1 MFKTWHWEITTKCN
15 MSCSHCLHGTE
26 KRSDPKWRLRQY
38 LEIIDSIRSLDG
50 KDILFTGG
58 EPFYLKDFLAIANY
72 AKTLG
77 FNVSVITNGTLF
89 NERNLLTTSQIFD
102 TVGIS
107 IDGQNAEHDLIR
119 GAGSYH
125 KAIQSIIDLLNLK
138 VQVIAYVTINGI
150 NIHLQKQILNEL
162 IELGVRSFH
171 FNQLNIQGNAIANR
185 QLHLTCGQDEI
196 KRQLFQQINEL
207 VDIDIDCKW
216 DGSCSIEPNVVY
228 MSCQGQIYGCV
239 EIATHNPKDSVASI
253 NDMDIGLK
261 WRRYHS
267 AFTRPKECKYE
278 VFNNN
283 GIVIQLNCDECPLIE
298 SER

>member
-15 MSCSHCLHGTE
+15 MSCSHCLHGTK
-26 KRSDPKWRLRQY
+26 KRSDPKWSLRQY
-38 LEIIDSIRSLDG
+38 LEIIDSIRSLGG
-50 KDILFTGG
+50 KDILFTSG

-72 AKTLG
+72 AKTVG
-77 FNVSVITNGTLF
+77 FRVSVITNGTLF
-89 NERNLLTTSQIFD
+89 NEHSLLTTSQIFD

-107 IDGQNAEHDLIR
+107 IDGQNADHDLIR
-119 GAGSYH
+119 GAGSYQ
-125 KAIQSIIDLLNLK
+125 KTIQSITNLLKLN
-138 VQVIAYVTINGI
+138 VQVIAYITVNGI
-150 NIHLQKQILNEL
+150 NIHSQKQILNEL

-185 QLHLTCGQDEI
+185 QLHFNCSQDEI

-207 VDIDIDCKW
+207 VNINIDRKW
-216 DGSCSIEPNVVY
+216 DDGCSVELNTVY
-228 MSCQGQIYGCV
+228 MSCQGQIYSCV
-239 EIATHNPKDSVASI
+239 EIATHNPADSIASI

-267 AFTRPKECKYE
+267 AFTRPPGCKYG

-283 GIVIQLNCDECPLIE
+283 GIVIQLNCDECLFVE